1 VCRDR
6 RGGRQYPGHVGL
18 QSFEGRVENMVDSVF
33 SRAFKSSLRPI
44 ELGRKL
50 VREMENHRSVD
61 VKGRTIVPNS
71 FSFQLSPQDAGQ
83 FAEIDDALVR
93 ELCDAAREYARDEGY
108 WFMGPV
114 SVELL
119 VGDDLRPGRFRLES
133 RMQEGPS
140 GVGPGSLVLPSGERV
155 RLGDRAV
162 SIGRLPECDVPL
174 ADPNVSRRHAEVR
187 PSGTGYAVVDLNS
200 TNGTRVNGVV
210 VGPEAALRDGDV
222 ITVGATRIRFEA
234 S

>member
-1 VCRDR
+1 
-6 RGGRQYPGHVGL
+6 VGL

-44 ELGRKL
+44 ELGRRL

-61 VKGRTIVPNS
+61 VKGRTIVPNW
-71 FSFQLSPQDAGQ
+71 FSFQLSRQDADQ

-119 VGDDLRPGRFRLES
+119 VADDLRPGRFRLES

-140 GVGPGSLVLPSGERV
+140 GLGPGSIVLPGGERV
-155 RLGDRAV
+155 RLGDRPV
-162 SIGRLPECDVPL
+162 IIGRLPECDVAL

-187 PSGTGYAVVDLNS
+187 PSGSGYSVVDLNS

-210 VGPEAALRDGDV
+210 VAPEAALRDGDI
-222 ITVGATRIRFEA
+222 ITVGATRLRFEA